1 MDDILNQDTVETDE
15 VEEIEEMEEL
25 DDQYQEVEDETEE
38 KEETEDDPDQDEEK
52 EVEPDEITYLGEKIK
67 LSDIPTQ
74 EKIELLQKGKNY
86 DKINSRLT
94 EQQRLERVKINTV
107 EEKERLKDEPFF
119 NDLYDEAVK
128 LVNPDVNLT
137 TAFYFIR

>member
-94 EQQRLERVKINTV
+94 EQQQLIQQIESKTGMNISEVLQALEQQKM
-107 EEKERLKDEPFF
+107 EEEI
-119 NDLYDEAVK
+119 A
-128 LVNPDVNLT
+128 
-137 TAFYFIR
+137 